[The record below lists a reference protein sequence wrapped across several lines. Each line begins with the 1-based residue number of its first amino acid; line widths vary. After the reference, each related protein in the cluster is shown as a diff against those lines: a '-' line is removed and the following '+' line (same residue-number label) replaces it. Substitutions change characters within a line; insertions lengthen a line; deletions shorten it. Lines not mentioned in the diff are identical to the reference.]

1 MKSKDKWERGVVP
14 QNILVP
20 ILRDDNM
27 VCQNYMKNEKKMLQT
42 QLAACFFSFLIK
54 LSQFTRLCEK
64 KKKMKPGLKRKERN
78 N

>member
-27 VCQNYMKNEKKMLQT
+27 VCQNYMKNEKKMLQA

-64 KKKMKPGLKRKERN
+64 KKNETRPKEKREK
-78 N
+78 